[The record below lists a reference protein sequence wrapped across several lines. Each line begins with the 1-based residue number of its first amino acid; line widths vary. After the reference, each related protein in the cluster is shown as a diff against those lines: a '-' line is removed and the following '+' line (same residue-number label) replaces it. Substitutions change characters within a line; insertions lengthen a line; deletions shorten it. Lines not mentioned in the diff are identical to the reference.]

1 MSDRMSQEKKI
12 ISYMEKNGSITTME
26 AFQKLG
32 ITRLS
37 GRIFDLRQK
46 GYNIVKEMSGGDPN
60 YAIYS
65 LGEE

>member
-1 MSDRMSQEKKI
+1 MML
-12 ISYMEKNGSITTME
+12 NGLALPMVW
-26 AFQKLG
+26 
-32 ITRLS
+32 LS